1 MSNLDVTENTLQF
14 LLKLF
19 GIAVFIIIVT
29 ILGTLAYLVI
39 HDGNNPLV
47 QNAFQDLIS
56 LGQWALGITGG
67 IITLK
72 PLASGA
78 GQYFSNSSRN
88 APNTIT
94 LPLEPNKLTIPVTIN
109 PTNGTNTNTASLT
122 QTPTTPQETGA

>member
-14 LLKLF
+14 LLKLI
-19 GIAVFIIIVT
+19 GITVFIIIIT
-29 ILGTLAYLVI
+29 ILGTLAFLVI

-56 LGQWALGITGG
+56 LGQWGMGVLGA

-94 LPLEPNKLTIPVTIN
+94 LPLEPNKMTIPVTIT
-109 PTNGTNTNTASLT
+109 PSTPISPNTASLT
-122 QTPTTPQETGA
+122 QTPIAPTETEA

>member
-14 LLKLF
+14 LLKLV
-19 GIAVFIIIVT
+19 GITVFVIIIT
-29 ILGTLAYLVI
+29 ILGTLAFLVI
-39 HDGNNPLV
+39 RDGNNPLV

-56 LGQWALGITGG
+56 LGQWGMGTLGA

-88 APNTIT
+88 PPNTIT
-94 LPLEPNKLTIPVTIN
+94 LPLQPNQPTIPVTI
-109 PTNGTNTNTASLT
+109 PPINTADSNTASLQQT
-122 QTPTTPQETGA
+122 QTTPAQTGA